1 MVGRVGTKS
10 SDRVPRTSVRSE
22 RAKPAQSRPETP
34 KPAAARPAQRALRT
48 SASSVPGCD
57 LELGAKG
64 PEVKSLQRLLV
75 GLGCLSSSDYHTSP
89 GTFGPRTEEAVRRFQ
104 SSHGVPPTGFFGPMT
119 RAALVK
125 ALG

>member
-10 SDRVPRTSVRSE
+10 SERVPRTSVRSE
-22 RAKPAQSRPETP
+22 RAKPTQSRPETP
-34 KPAAARPAQRALRT
+34 KPAARPAQRSLPT
-48 SASSVPGCD
+48 SASSVPACD

-64 PEVKSLQRLLV
+64 PEVKALQRLLV

-119 RAALVK
+119 RAALAK
-125 ALG
+125 SLG